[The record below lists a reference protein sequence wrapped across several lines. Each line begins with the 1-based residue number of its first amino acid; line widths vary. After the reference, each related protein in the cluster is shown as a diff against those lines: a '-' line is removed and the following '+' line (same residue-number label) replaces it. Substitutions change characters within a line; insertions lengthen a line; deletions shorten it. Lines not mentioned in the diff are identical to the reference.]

1 MKKFEIAQKFC
12 SILPTRYV
20 THDAQTERKRHA
32 RKDRVY
38 QHVQTQIA
46 DQAIARKAKKITKED
61 KVSCATSLI
70 PLSSQV
76 FSAAKPGAVRGQG
89 KAGSGGAGGER
100 RRQ

>member
-1 MKKFEIAQKFC
+1 MKLPKN
-12 SILPTRYV
+12 SILLTRYV
-20 THDAQTERKRHA
+20 IYNSQTERKRHA

-61 KVSCATSLI
+61 KVSCATTLI

-76 FSAAKPGAVRGQG
+76 FSAAKPGAVCGQG
-89 KAGSGGAGGER
+89 QAGSSGAGGER
-100 RRQ
+100 YCRGCEG